1 LGPLVKFFVLTYAVM
16 WSCFIPVAAGI
27 PAYAPLGAV
36 LLLLGTFAPSL
47 VAVWLTARAEGD
59 SGLRALLG
67 GVLRWRVAAGWYL
80 FALAY
85 IPAIKL
91 TVGDEGAV
99 DPLLLTFLRLVLA
112 ATSAVAFLVVRRRA
126 TLSVFRNKRVWLLGA
141 LNAIGFDLQHVG
153 EVYTTASKTALL
165 VDVNVVFIA
174 LLMVAIYHER
184 IRARRALGI
193 LLGLVG
199 VAVLTTRVDPS
210 FLRQGEFRGDVLV
223 LLAGIVWAGFVV
235 EFKATLDR
243 GGDYLTL
250 SAAVLATTAVFSAAA
265 LPWADLSRP
274 VSGLGWIG
282 IVWLGLVTTFPPI
295 AAWAR
300 SIRVMSPT
308 VAAIILLLEIAVA
321 SALSI
326 AFLGEPFGLFFVLG
340 GILVL
345 AGIAA
350 ASVSEKRTTGGDA
363 AGPRLD
369 P

>member
-1 LGPLVKFFVLTYAVM
+1 MPPSREDYLAV
-16 WSCFIPVAAGI
+16 IAAG
-27 PAYAPLGAV
+27 V
-36 LLLLGTFAPSL
+36 VFGTSF
-47 VAVWLTARAEGD
+47 
-59 SGLRALLG
+59 
-67 GVLRWRVAAGWYL
+67 
-80 FALAY
+80 
-85 IPAIKL
+85 PAIKL

-99 DPLLLTFLRLVLA
+99 DPVLLTFLRLVLA